1 MECGRNERMSA
12 DDGGDIGLLEASW
25 VRLYC
30 EALFFAGLV
39 EQSTASQKEPG
50 VVVRGRGAELC
61 LPKVRTAKACLI
73 FMLLLPWWGKWC

>member
-12 DDGGDIGLLEASW
+12 DDGGDIGLLEASG
-25 VRLYC
+25 VRLYG

-50 VVVRGRGAELC
+50 VVVCGRGAELC
-61 LPKVRTAKACLI
+61 VSLRSGQRKPV
-73 FMLLLPWWGKWC
+73 